1 MADDLA
7 AAIGDLAAG
16 LEGVARGRAGSA
28 EEFLRGNVVFAV
40 LEGPSL
46 IVRLRDELADAAVRT
61 PDTTRS
67 NRGSGWVALRPA
79 TVDAFA
85 LDRARAW
92 FESAWR
98 FAGEP

>member
-7 AAIGDLAAG
+7 AAIDDLAAG
-16 LEGVARGRAGSA
+16 LEGVTRRKAGSV

-46 IVRLRDELADAAVRT
+46 TVHLRDELADAAVRT

-67 NRGSGWVALRPA
+67 GRGSGWVVFGPA
-79 TVDAFA
+79 AVDGFA